1 MQETRHF
8 AALEDKMRKQLFSVV
23 VLAAVSIVA
32 VGCGRGP
39 VGRAQKYVQGS
50 FPYDNVISELNPDSQ
65 YVEHG
70 DMFVLCQSDGSV
82 IKAYV
87 TVSWDGEVRE
97 VTQGTA
103 VENLLCGGRTAQLLQ
118 KEQQFNSMVKA
129 IEIAPTLEEAKR
141 IAEDAK

>member
-1 MQETRHF
+1 
-8 AALEDKMRKQLFSVV
+8 MRKQLFSVV

-39 VGRAQKYVQGS
+39 VGRAQKYVKGS
-50 FPYDNVISELNPDSQ
+50 FPYNDVIQELNPDPQ
-65 YVEHG
+65 YVDHG
-70 DMFVLCQSDGSV
+70 DMFVLCQYDGSV
-82 IKAYV
+82 VTVFV
-87 TVSWDGEVRE
+87 TVSWGGEVQQITR
-97 VTQGTA
+97 GT
-103 VENLLCGGRTAQLLQ
+103 VIENLLCGGRTAQLLR